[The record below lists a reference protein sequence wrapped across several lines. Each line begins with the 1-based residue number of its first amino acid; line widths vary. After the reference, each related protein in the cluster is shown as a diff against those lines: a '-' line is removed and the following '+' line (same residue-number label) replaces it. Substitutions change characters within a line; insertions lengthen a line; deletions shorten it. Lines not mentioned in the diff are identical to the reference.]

1 MRMFLRLAVAI
12 ATAAVLVRP
21 ASAVDYRA
29 EIVANVVDPCILA
42 VVHMHPEESALSDDE
57 ITRVVKMASQGSME
71 RMIDTVR
78 SAIADKSDKERF
90 ALYDRLRTNCINYN
104 VVRSPS
110 PSHGTACAGQKH
122 VGAAVVQTASHCLQ

>member
-1 MRMFLRLAVAI
+1 MRIFLRLAVAI

-42 VVHMHPEESALSDDE
+42 VVHMHPEENALSDDE
-57 ITRVVKMASQGSME
+57 IIRVVKMASQGSME

-78 SAIADKSDKERF
+78 SEIADKSEKDRF
-90 ALYDRLRTNCINYN
+90 ALYDRFRTNCINYN
-104 VVRSPS
+104 VVPSPS
-110 PSHGTACAGQKH
+110 PSHGTACAGEKYAE
-122 VGAAVVQTASHCLQ
+122 AAIQTASHCLQ

>member
-1 MRMFLRLAVAI
+1 MRMFLWLAVAM

-42 VVHMHPEESALSDDE
+42 VVRMHPEESALSDDE
-57 ITRVVKMASQGSME
+57 IIRVVKMASQGSME
-71 RMIDTVR
+71 RMIDTVH
-78 SAIADKSDKERF
+78 SAIADKSENERF
-90 ALYDRLRTNCINYN
+90 ALYDRLRMSCIDYN

-110 PSHGTACAGQKH
+110 PSHGTACSGQKYA
-122 VGAAVVQTASHCLQ
+122 GAAVVQTASNCLK